1 MVTNRR
7 KTKIETSTKVPTTLV
22 GAAGEHFVM
31 YELYRRG
38 IMVGQPPQGVADVD
52 LLVLDEK
59 AKVVK
64 SLQVKT
70 SSKGSKIGW
79 IMRSKHE
86 DLVSPQLWY
95 VFVGMEIE
103 KPVCYVLPSKVVAEF
118 VKISHSTWL
127 KMTTVKGSAH
137 NDSDVRKI
145 SNKYPFSV
153 PGFPDGWMDKYEGRW
168 DLLKDS

>member
-1 MVTNRR
+1 MVINRR
-7 KTKIETSTKVPTTLV
+7 KTKIEISTKISTSLV

-79 IMRSKHE
+79 IMKSKHE
-86 DLVSPQLWY
+86 NLVSPQLWY

-103 KPVCYVLPSKVVAEF
+103 KPVCYVLPSKVVAQF
-118 VKISHSTWL
+118 VKISHSAWL
-127 KMTTVKGSAH
+127 KMPTVKGGSH
-137 NDSDVRKI
+137 NDSDLRKI
-145 SNKYPFSV
+145 SNKSSISV

>member
-1 MVTNRR
+1 MVATHR
-7 KTKIETSTKVPTTLV
+7 KLKTITPTKVPTILV

-52 LLVLDEK
+52 LLVLDDA

-70 SSKGSKIGW
+70 SSKGPKTGW
-79 IMRSKHE
+79 IMKSKHE
-86 DLVSPQLWY
+86 TLVSPRLWY
-95 VFVGMEIE
+95 IFVSMELE
-103 KPVCYVLPSKVVAEF
+103 KPVCYVIPSKVIAEAT
-118 VKISHSTWL
+118 KISHSTWL
-127 KMTTVKGSAH
+127 EMTTSKGNVH
-137 NDSDVRKI
+137 NDSEMRKI
-145 SNKYPFSV
+145 MNKYSFPL
-153 PGFPDGWMDKYEGRW
+153 PGFPDGWMDEYEGRW